1 MVILLLVSLAANLLL
16 FGYVILLSM
25 ACQRAESDLAS
36 EQVWRYRDSAERKLP
51 PSVPST
57 GRPST
62 QAEIDG
68 WPHEG
73 TPVHFTASDAKE

>member
-1 MVILLLVSLAANLLL
+1 MLTLIQVSLAANVALTVALAMTAL
-16 FGYVILLSM
+16 RH
-25 ACQRAESDLAS
+25 RALRKYLRCK
-36 EQVWRYRDSAERKLP
+36 VAERQKRSRRSWP
-51 PSVPST
+51 TVPST